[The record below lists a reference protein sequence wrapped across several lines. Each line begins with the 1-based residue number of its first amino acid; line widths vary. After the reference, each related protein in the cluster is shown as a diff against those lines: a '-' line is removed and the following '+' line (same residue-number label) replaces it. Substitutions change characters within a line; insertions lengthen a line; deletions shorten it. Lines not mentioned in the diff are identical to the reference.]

1 MEYDLI
7 VIGGGPAGYHAA
19 ERAGKAGLSV
29 LLAEKKALGGVCL
42 NEGCI
47 PTKTMLYSAKLYDG
61 AVHGEKYGI
70 TVGSAMLNH
79 ETVLSRKNKVVRTLT
94 AGVKAQ
100 LRSSNV
106 TVAGDAAELLGKSS
120 GVFDVSVGE
129 NSLKGRHIL
138 IATGSAPVI
147 PPIPGIEEGI
157 ADGTVLTNSGI
168 LALKEVPEELVV
180 IGGGII
186 GMEMASY
193 FNSAGSRVTVIE
205 MLDHIAGPTDLE
217 IAAILMK
224 NYAKKGIDFR
234 LNAKVTRIRH
244 EGAADAR
251 GVITTSG
258 TVPVGAISGG
268 AADTA
273 HAEAEMD
280 GGAGIGEA
288 SANMPRKASVVYEVD
303 GQSFEVS
310 ADKVLLSVGRKPVTD
325 GIGLENV
332 GVAVDRGRIVTDRC
346 GRTNVP
352 GIYAAGDV
360 NGISMLAHTAYREA
374 EVCVNNILGRED
386 SMRYDAIPSVI
397 YTNPEVAGVGET
409 EETAAEKGIDFE
421 TARLPMGY
429 SGRYA
434 AENEGGDGIC
444 KVLVEKSGKRIIGVH
459 MIGNYSSEI
468 IYGASMMIA
477 GGMTAEDISRM
488 VFPHPTVS
496 EIIREAIGG
505 L

>member
-7 VIGGGPAGYHAA
+7 VIGGGPAGYLAA
-19 ERAGKAGLSV
+19 EKAGKAGLSV
-29 LLAEKKALGGVCL
+29 LLAEKKAVGGVCL

-70 TVGSAMLNH
+70 TVGNAVLNH
-79 ETVLSRKNKVVRTLT
+79 ETVLNRKNKVVRTLA

-106 TVAGDAAELLGKSS
+106 TIVEGVAEILGKSS
-120 GVFDVSVGE
+120 GVFDVRVGE
-129 NSLKGRHIL
+129 NTLKGRHIL
-138 IATGSAPVI
+138 IATGSVPVI

-157 ADGTVLTNSGI
+157 ADETVLTNSGI
-168 LALKEVPEELVV
+168 LALREVPGELVV
-180 IGGGII
+180 IGGGVI
-186 GMEMASY
+186 GLEMASY

-205 MLDHIAGPTDLE
+205 MLDHIAGPTDRE
-217 IAAILMK
+217 IAGILMK

-234 LNAKVTRIRH
+234 LNAKVTGIRH
-244 EGAADAR
+244 KGTADIRNGEISHRAADASLNEAD
-251 GVITTSG
+251 IDK
-258 TVPVGAISGG
+258 G
-268 AADTA
+268 AAGT
-273 HAEAEMD
+273 
-280 GGAGIGEA
+280 I
-288 SANMPRKASVVYEVD
+288 NMPRKAAVVYEMD
-303 GQSFEVS
+303 GRSFEVS
-310 ADKVLLSVGRKPVTD
+310 ADKVLLSVGRRPAAD
-325 GIGLENV
+325 GIGLENA
-332 GVAVDRGRIVTDRC
+332 GVAVDRGRIVTDRH

-374 EVCVNNILGRED
+374 EVCVNNILGGED
-386 SMRYDAIPSVI
+386 FMSYDAIPSVI

-421 TARLPMGY
+421 TTRLPMGY
-429 SGRYA
+429 SGRYT

-444 KVLVEKSGKRIIGVH
+444 KALVEKNGKRIIGVH

-477 GGMTAEDISRM
+477 EGMTAEDINGV

-496 EIIREAIGG
+496 EIIREVIGG